1 MNLGINVSEIDE
13 NELLRKIKK
22 GNTDCFQQLTKHY
35 LPTINYF
42 LSVLNCSE
50 NDREDLTQEAL
61 MALYSAA
68 GVYDFS
74 SSSFST
80 FASVCIK
87 RSIISSLRRFSGKK
101 NIPQSVIVALDEN
114 TIDSEQNPESTVI
127 NKESYIHFSDKIKL
141 SLSSFEYSVL
151 TAYLRYGSYT
161 DIANSLGVSVK
172 DVNNALQRARKKIRK
187 INRSNL

>member
-1 MNLGINVSEIDE
+1 MSIGIDVSEIDE
-13 NELLRKIKK
+13 NELLHKIKN
-22 GNTDCFQQLTKHY
+22 GDTDCFQLLTKRY
-35 LPTINYF
+35 LPTINYYIS
-42 LSVLNCSE
+42 LLGCSE

-74 SSSFST
+74 SASFST

-87 RSIISSLRRFSGKK
+87 RSIISSLRRFSGKR
-101 NIPQSVIVALDEN
+101 NIPQSLITTLDEN
-114 TIDSEQNPESTVI
+114 TVDDEQNPEIKVI
-127 NKESYIHFSDKIKL
+127 DKESYILFSDKIKL
-141 SLSSFEYSVL
+141 TLSSFEYSVL

-161 DIANSLGVSVK
+161 DIANILSVSVK

-187 INRSNL
+187 INR